1 MLAVTSRLDHAVE
14 RVRGD
19 LSGSHPL
26 SARLRALWAGAKA
39 ASDMAPADVIA
50 RKFLQLAF
58 DAGLTAQLGRH
69 GEQDIRHVID
79 WAIKG
84 HDPFGN

>member
-19 LSGSHPL
+19 LSGSQPL
-26 SARLRALWAGAKA
+26 SA

>member
-1 MLAVTSRLDHAVE
+1 MMRDGAICSGYRSS
-14 RVRGD
+14 
-19 LSGSHPL
+19 LS
-26 SARLRALWAGAKA
+26 

-50 RKFLQLAF
+50 CKFLQLAF